1 MEEITRPINILV
13 IEDDSGDA
21 RLIKEML
28 SDVRGRNINLQM
40 ADRLSKSAEYL
51 SERSFDIIL
60 LDLSLPDSRGL
71 ETFVAVY
78 DRAQTVPII
87 ILSGQDD
94 ETVAI
99 KAVQAG
105 AQDYLV
111 KGQVDGV
118 LLVRSINYA
127 IERKKMEDKLKNK
140 MNELKKFNKVA
151 VGRELKMRELKTR
164 IKELEDKL
172 RNK

>member
-40 ADRLSKSAEYL
+40 ADRLSKSAEHL
-51 SERSFDIIL
+51 SEGNFDIIL